1 MRTLAVE
8 VVSMLD
14 QLPQQRSDVA
24 RPFGDRALRWS
35 WYLFLLS
42 YPWHLVGGAI
52 AYVVTWLAGGNFGA
66 GEGIPGFVYPALYV
80 WMMTPLVASIAV
92 GGLGWLKG
100 HRSASILPVVASAAM
115 IVIITIFGYEEFWG

>member
-1 MRTLAVE
+1 LE
-8 VVSMLD
+8 VVRMLD
-14 QLPQQRSDVA
+14 QLPKHPDVQRSEIT

-52 AYVVTWLAGGNFGA
+52 AYGVTSLAGGDFGA
-66 GEGIPGFVYPALYV
+66 SEGVPGYVYPALYL
-80 WMMTPLVASIAV
+80 WMMAPLVGSIVV

-100 HRSASILPVVASAAM
+100 HRPAAIVPALASATM
-115 IVIITIFGYEEFWG
+115 IVIITVFGYEEFWG